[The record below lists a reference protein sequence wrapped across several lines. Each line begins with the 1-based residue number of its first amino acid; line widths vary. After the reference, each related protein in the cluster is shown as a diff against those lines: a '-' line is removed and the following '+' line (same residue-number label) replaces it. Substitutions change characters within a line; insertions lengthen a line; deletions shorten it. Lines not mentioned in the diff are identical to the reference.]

1 MACAVTGSFFHA
13 LGTARH
19 MFLYE
24 EFSPLF
30 GDLGG
35 LLISFCASVCLF
47 QKEVTDKSGFDG
59 NMVNGLFSLGSK

>member
-1 MACAVTGSFFHA
+1 
-13 LGTARH
+13 

-24 EFSPLF
+24 EFPPLF